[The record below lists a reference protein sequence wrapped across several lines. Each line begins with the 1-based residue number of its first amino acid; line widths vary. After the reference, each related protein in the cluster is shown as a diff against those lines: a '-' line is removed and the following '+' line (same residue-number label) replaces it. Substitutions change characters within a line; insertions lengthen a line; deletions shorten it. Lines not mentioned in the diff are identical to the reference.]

1 MQRIYVWP
9 AIVFILAGIGA
20 AGAEPLK
27 VPSGDRVAVPGVM
40 PGNDN
45 LKKLKLP
52 ANPRIMVIPATDQE
66 STRYGW
72 IDWWQVRFVSRRLD
86 EAAAGKYD
94 LVILEIDTHGGFIHS
109 CQRINRA
116 VAECPVPTIAYIR
129 GTAFSGGAIIA
140 HGCRA
145 VVMEPG
151 STIGGAQAV
160 GLLGD
165 LGKDE
170 RAKMREL
177 LVTTMHALCEK
188 NGYPAPIA
196 QGMVDMGLTVYET
209 DNPKNR
215 FMTGPELEDWQK
227 NEITRGKA
235 PNIVSTW
242 KAPDTI
248 LTLTSQQAY
257 DCGLASSLPAD
268 RPALFA
274 ALGVVPAAV
283 DENGITGGE
292 SVARFLGNPLFMGL
306 LVIIGVIAL
315 IYELKAGGH
324 YVGYFVSLLCMILFF
339 WLAFLGDSAGWLELM
354 LFVTGIALLGV
365 ELFVLPGFGVAGVA
379 GIGFM
384 LLAVL
389 AAFIPAGTLPAL
401 FQSGPSSNPFQ
412 VQVLMSGL
420 TYAAVTMLSVLVLL
434 VVALRMG
441 VTLPGVSF
449 LALKADVGVSV
460 DAMDAGTAWAPAV
473 SAAPVAAVESD
484 DEGPGLAVLVG
495 KEGVAETVLRPSGK
509 VRIEGV
515 TYDAHSEGGWIEP
528 GMRIRVLAARTS
540 EVIVRELDQA

>member
-1 MQRIYVWP
+1 MSLDNGLLCGRMMANGKTASGSWTIGVARGGLERPMQRIYVWP

-242 KAPDTI
+242 KAPRHHPDAHIAT
-248 LTLTSQQAY
+248 
-257 DCGLASSLPAD
+257 GLRLWA
-268 RPALFA
+268 
-274 ALGVVPAAV
+274 
-283 DENGITGGE
+283 
-292 SVARFLGNPLFMGL
+292 GL
-306 LVIIGVIAL
+306 QP
-315 IYELKAGGH
+315 AGGPPGAFRS
-324 YVGYFVSLLCMILFF
+324 VGRR
-339 WLAFLGDSAGWLELM
+339 AGR
-354 LFVTGIALLGV
+354 
-365 ELFVLPGFGVAGVA
+365 
-379 GIGFM
+379 
-384 LLAVL
+384 
-389 AAFIPAGTLPAL
+389 
-401 FQSGPSSNPFQ
+401 S
-412 VQVLMSGL
+412 
-420 TYAAVTMLSVLVLL
+420 
-434 VVALRMG
+434 R
-441 VTLPGVSF
+441 
-449 LALKADVGVSV
+449 
-460 DAMDAGTAWAPAV
+460 
-473 SAAPVAAVESD
+473 
-484 DEGPGLAVLVG
+484 
-495 KEGVAETVLRPSGK
+495 
-509 VRIEGV
+509 
-515 TYDAHSEGGWIEP
+515 
-528 GMRIRVLAARTS
+528 
-540 EVIVRELDQA
+540 